1 MFRIYDWTSGKH
13 ICTQALLVTAHHRN
27 ASAQP
32 LGGSL
37 AEFETASGSSL
48 GEFLVAWE
56 KQSQPAATGFW
67 VTYLNV
73 MIKSDLRAFG
83 GETHLFYSETVITVL
98 R

>member
-48 GEFLVAWE
+48 GEFLVA
-56 KQSQPAATGFW
+56 
-67 VTYLNV
+67 
-73 MIKSDLRAFG
+73 
-83 GETHLFYSETVITVL
+83 
-98 R
+98 